1 MNNPTNKV
9 SYTHLTSKK
18 RIELSILLRTKLK
31 QKDIARIL
39 NKDPSTIGRELKRN
53 KNKKSK
59 IGYSYGIAKQL
70 TKQRRIDA
78 NKRFRKIRNNKKL
91 KRYVVSKLINKF
103 WSPEQI
109 AGRWN
114 KDHSIKQE
122 ITISHE
128 SIYQYA
134 YNDNPRLR
142 KYLRCQKGKYRRRY
156 GTKKREK
163 AREEAKKKRI
173 DTRPE
178 IVEKRERIGDWEGDV
193 MLGQERTIGILTH
206 VERRSGYLL
215 ADKLDRILAR
225 NVLDKTINRF
235 KNVSENKKH
244 TITYDNGSEF
254 SEYEAI
260 EYLTG
265 LDIYFAYPYHA
276 WERGTNENTNGLLRQ
291 FFPKKSLF
299 GNINQEDI
307 DKTIRLINTRPRK
320 RLNYLTPAEVFSKNC
335 TLDLN

>member
-9 SYTHLTSKK
+9 SYTHLTPKK
-18 RIELSILLRTKLK
+18 RIELSVLLRTTLK
-31 QKDIARIL
+31 QKDIAKIL
-39 NKDPSTIGRELKRN
+39 NRDPSTISRELRRN
-53 KNKKSK
+53 KTNETK
-59 IGYSYGIAKQL
+59 IGYSYKLAAQL
-70 TKQRRIDA
+70 TKQRRITA
-78 NKRFRKIRNNKKL
+78 NKRFRKIKNNKQL
-91 KRYVVSKLINKF
+91 KMYIVSKLMKY

-114 KDHSIKQE
+114 KDHSIKKG

-128 SIYQYA
+128 SIYQYI
-134 YNDNPRLR
+134 YNNNPRLK
-142 KYLRCQKGKYRRRY
+142 KYLRCKKGKYRRRY
-156 GTKKREK
+156 GTMKREK

-193 MLGQERTIGILTH
+193 VLGRERTIGILTH
-206 VERRSGYLL
+206 VERKSGYLL

-225 NVLDKTINRF
+225 NVQDKTINRF
-235 KNVSENKKH
+235 KNISRDKKY

-254 SEYEAI
+254 TEHQAMENI
-260 EYLTG
+260 TG

-291 FFPKKSLF
+291 FFPKKSPF
-299 GNINQEDI
+299 VNINQEDI
-307 DKTIRLINTRPRK
+307 DGIVRLINTRPRK
-320 RLNYLTPAEVFSKNC
+320 RLNYFTPAEVFSKNC